1 MPGPIGLAGMNARR
15 GEVQAVG
22 AADAADVPFCL
33 CELYMIRDRGFCA
46 ALLNQA
52 RAAGCAAL
60 AFTVDMPLPG
70 TRWRHRRSGLAGR
83 PGWRGVMRRGWQGV
97 THPSWAVDVGLL
109 GQPHHLAD
117 VAPALNLRAGLE
129 DFLGWM
135 RKRWPGPLIVKGVL
149 GLEDAPEAAAGA
161 DGIVVSNHGG
171 RQLDGV
177 PATADALPAIAYGW
191 ASG

>member
-83 PGWRGVMRRGWQGV
+83 PGVMRRGWQGV
-97 THPSWAVDVGLL
+97 THPGWAVDVGLL
-109 GQPHHLAD
+109 GRPHHLAD
-117 VAPALNLRAGLE
+117 VAPVLKVRTGLE
-129 DFLGWM
+129 DLLSWM
-135 RKRWPGPLIVKGVL
+135 RTHF
-149 GLEDAPEAAAGA
+149 DASVTRRGARAGR
-161 DGIVVSNHGG
+161 G
-171 RQLDGV
+171 R
-177 PATADALPAIAYGW
+177 
-191 ASG
+191 